1 MTHRTAQQDADEIQ
15 FARWLYWQVLCRSP
29 KYRRAV
35 AEFLK
40 SVRERRSRLIKT
52 IESRNR
58 RHSRL
63 SAERRLEAWGK
74 AYNQHYLARARDR
87 VLETYRF
94 IQTPRLDKTDN
105 PVMHAI
111 GECIRDC
118 VRLDGAKHRPPGLA
132 RLLPGQPRN
141 VLPELDS
148 FSRKWGMKFPLPPS
162 FKQILEGV
170 FTTGAGR
177 FHPVRIQV
185 NASRL
190 RLEIRL
196 GLPKKLLLAFVDG
209 ALHHFVPH
217 SKGWKTV
224 SRKTLRRD
232 PHREL
237 IETTHLKNSLRVRIP
252 LINSQMPFDKERVLN
267 LLDGQIPPSNRL
279 VRFRQSE
286 LHQMILIADHRRLD
300 RSGRGPRPTMKQVAK
315 VVFPKTPQVH
325 LVREHD
331 STDPL
336 PAYRLGRRGKLLV
349 KLSEFRRWMNTLKVQ
364 PTTAPRMPR
373 HKRQATA
380 NGIAV
385 STERTQNRRTRSESQ
400 ER

>member
-15 FARWLYWQVLCRSP
+15 FASWFYWQLLRGSP
-29 KYRRAV
+29 KYRLAV

-40 SVRERRSRLIKT
+40 SVRKRRSRLIKT

-63 SAERRLEAWGK
+63 SAERRLNAWAKGHSK
-74 AYNQHYLARARDR
+74 RYLTRACDR

-118 VRLDGAKHRPPGLA
+118 VTLDRAKHRPPGLA

-162 FKQILEGV
+162 FKQVLEGV

-177 FHPVRIQV
+177 FHPVRIQD

-190 RLEIRL
+190 RLQIRL

-217 SKGWKTV
+217 TKGWKTV
-224 SRKTLRRD
+224 SRKTQRRD

-237 IETTHLKNSLRVRIP
+237 IEITHFKNSLRVRIP
-252 LINSQMPFDKERVLN
+252 LINSQMPLDKKRVLN
-267 LLDGQIPPSNRL
+267 LLAGQIPPSNRL
-279 VRFRQSE
+279 VRLRKSE
-286 LHQMILIADHRRLD
+286 LHEMIIIADHRRLD
-300 RSGRGPRPTMKQVAK
+300 RSGRGPRPTMKQLAK
-315 VVFPKTPQVH
+315 MVFPKTPQVH
-325 LVREHD
+325 LVREREQRF
-331 STDPL
+331 L
-336 PAYRLGRRGKLLV
+336 QL
-349 KLSEFRRWMNTLKVQ
+349 
-364 PTTAPRMPR
+364 
-373 HKRQATA
+373 
-380 NGIAV
+380 
-385 STERTQNRRTRSESQ
+385 RTRLLL
-400 ER
+400 